1 MASDYLATSGVN
13 PRVSCGLRCQFQFS
27 ADVAELG

>member
-13 PRVSCGLRCQFQFS
+13 PRVGLRCQFQFS